1 MRYYYL
7 SVPINEDNAF
17 TKLVWFSSDL
27 LRNEYINYL
36 SGIYKDHTDA
46 GEITTTGVLED
57 VFIFTRPEQIEALV
71 ERDS

>member
-1 MRYYYL
+1 MKYYYL
-7 SVPINEDNAF
+7 SVPLKDDNAF

-36 SGIYKDHTDA
+36 SGIYKDYTDA
-46 GEITTTGVLED
+46 GEITTTGKLED
-57 VFIFTRPEQIEALV
+57 VFIFTRSEQIEALI